1 MRMYGVMVVVENLD
15 QWNANPTEPTD
26 PVGSNRSFIQK
37 WTVADLAADLDQGV
51 IGRTPAIGKRL
62 FEEATCAGCHH
73 AGDLKLGNVGPELD
87 TLYAR
92 RKGDRRAVLRE
103 ILEPSHRIDDA
114 YAVQLFL
121 TVDGDTVSGL
131 VVEESKDTISILE
144 NPEAKEPTKLATED
158 IEQRVRTAN
167 SMMPKGLLDRFSK
180 DEIMELM
187 AFIESIQKEP
197 QQP

>member
-1 MRMYGVMVVVENLD
+1 
-15 QWNANPTEPTD
+15 
-26 PVGSNRSFIQK
+26 
-37 WTVADLAADLDQGV
+37 
-51 IGRTPAIGKRL
+51 
-62 FEEATCAGCHH
+62 
-73 AGDLKLGNVGPELD
+73 
-87 TLYAR
+87 
-92 RKGDRRAVLRE
+92 
-103 ILEPSHRIDDA
+103 
-114 YAVQLFL
+114 VQLFL